1 MDQDQPTVPPTV
13 RTWAYVVGIVAG
25 LAVAPSLYAFGLEP
39 WAVVSGAVSGA
50 ANALAFG
57 YRPTRQ

>member
-1 MDQDQPTVPPTV
+1 MDEQNPTVPAPV
-13 RTWAYVVGIVAG
+13 RTWAYVVGIVSG

-39 WAVVSGAVSGA
+39 WAVVAGAVSGA